1 MGYVNSQALGKMV
14 LGVRIMNTVIVITF
28 ISRGIRVQRK
38 GSFQKR
44 GRTPEKVATEW
55 IYEIKK
61 EMDVEKVL
69 KVEADGDDITDR
81 VKENP
86 S

>member
-1 MGYVNSQALGKMV
+1 M
-14 LGVRIMNTVIVITF
+14 
-28 ISRGIRVQRK
+28 QRK

-44 GRTPEKVATEW
+44 RRTPEKIAADW
-55 IYEIKK
+55 INEIKK
-61 EMDVEKVL
+61 EMDVGEVL
-69 KVEADGDDITDR
+69 KVEADGVDITDR